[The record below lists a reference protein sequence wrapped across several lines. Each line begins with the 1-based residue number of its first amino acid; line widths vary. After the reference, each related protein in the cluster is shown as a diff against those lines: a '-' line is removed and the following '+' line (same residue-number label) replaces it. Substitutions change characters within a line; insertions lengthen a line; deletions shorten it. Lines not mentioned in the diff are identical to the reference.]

1 MTKRYQP
8 TMVFLTDYGPKE
20 KGTSITSSGGR
31 GAPLIQSCTELPT
44 PNVHQGW
51 MSKHVGGVPADRKQ
65 GTWTDQAN
73 IQ

>member
-1 MTKRYQP
+1 
-8 TMVFLTDYGPKE
+8 MVSLTDYGPEE
-20 KGTSITSSGGR
+20 KGTSIKSSSGW

-44 PNVHQGW
+44 PTVIANVHQGW
-51 MSKHVGGVPADRKQ
+51 MSRHVGGVPADGKQ

>member
-1 MTKRYQP
+1 MAFP
-8 TMVFLTDYGPKE
+8 TDYGPEE
-20 KGTSITSSGGR
+20 KRTSMTSSGGW
-31 GAPLIQSCTELPT
+31 GAPLIPRCTELPT
-44 PNVHQGW
+44 PTVIDNVHQGW